1 MPPSTPT
8 PSPRHRLTL
17 PHLIARVKAQ
27 WRWWHLWVVS
37 LARHKAA
44 PLWLGCV
51 SFLESIIFPVPID
64 PLLVVMVYARPHRFF
79 ILATWTALTSVV
91 GGVVGWYLGG
101 LLGEAMVA
109 WLGKESGFATASA
122 QFARHGWLLI
132 LIGAFT
138 PLPYKI
144 TVITAGIIGVGIAP
158 LVGFSL
164 IGRMARYG
172 LVAAIVRYRANRVV
186 ATTLMTLLL
195 ALIASMWWW
204 AEHAPL

>member
-1 MPPSTPT
+1 M
-8 PSPRHRLTL
+8 PSP
-17 PHLIARVKAQ
+17 PHLIASTKSQ
-27 WRWWHLWVVS
+27 WRKWHLWVVS

-64 PLLVVMVYARPHRFF
+64 PLLIVMVYARPHRFL

-91 GGVVGWYLGG
+91 GGVVGWYLGA
-101 LLGEAMVA
+101 LLGEALVA
-109 WLGKESGFATASA
+109 WLGKESGFATASV
-122 QFARHGWLLI
+122 QFAHHGWLLI

-144 TVITAGIIGVGIAP
+144 TVITAGIIGVGLAP
-158 LVGFSL
+158 LVAFSL
-164 IGRMARYG
+164 IGRMARFG
-172 LVAAIVRYRANRVV
+172 LVAAIVRYRANRLV

-195 ALIASMWWW
+195 VLIAGMWWW
-204 AEHAPL
+204 ADHAPL